1 MIRKKRVCVKCVTP
15 IFDVI
20 PNRPILGQINS
31 IELTIDQ
38 IRKCITKKANVRE
51 ILPDG
56 QYKVLTLL
64 NYDEFDEEPVPEAPV
79 QDTVEPEIPEVVE
92 ETPEIVE
99 ETIVEESPEV
109 EEITLEDVVENVEP
123 EIPEVVEETP
133 EIVEETVVEE
143 EVPVVEEISAVV
155 EETPEEAEPLAEI
168 ENTEEVVTEVS
179 EYRPKNNNNKKKNKR

>member
-64 NYDEFDEEPVPEAPV
+64 NYDKFDEEPVPEAPV

-99 ETIVEESPEV
+99 ET
-109 EEITLEDVVENVEP
+109 
-123 EIPEVVEETP
+123 
-133 EIVEETVVEE
+133 VVEE
-143 EVPVVEEISAVV
+143 EVPVVEEVSAVV
-155 EETPEEAEPLAEI
+155 EESPEVEETEEAEPLAEI